1 MNSSQKAG
9 KSKSSK
15 TKKGGNFLGAIGDL
29 VAPTGWGSF
38 ATAAA
43 LVGIDQADSALR
55 RKKSE
60 KSSAKKGGMR
70 GGTPEEDV
78 LAVMRNN
85 RWLTNA
91 FLRLYNHAYTLEDQA
106 VSNELRSK
114 LNNLIDKEIK
124 YREALLQEI
133 TNTEYKTL
141 ITSSIKGLKKL
152 QQNENGSYNNF
163 KLYYSQMLKFQPNI
177 NGSPVNN
184 TLSNLD
190 IKYSN
195 NKYKNKD

>member
-15 TKKGGNFLGAIGDL
+15 TKKGGNFLGAVGDL

-38 ATAAA
+38 ATAAV
-43 LVGIDQADSALR
+43 LVGMDQADSALR

-60 KSSAKKGGMR
+60 KSSVKKGGMR
-70 GGTPEEDV
+70 GGTPEEDA

-91 FLRLYNHAYTLEDQA
+91 FLRLYNHAYTLEDKA
-106 VSNELRSK
+106 ASDELRLK
-114 LNNLIDKEIK
+114 LNNLIEKEIK
-124 YREALLQEI
+124 YREALYKEI
-133 TNTEYKTL
+133 KNTEYKTL

-177 NGSPVNN
+177 NGSPVNK
-184 TLSNLD
+184 TLSNLE

-195 NKYKNKD
+195 NKYKN

>member
-9 KSKSSK
+9 KSKGSK

-38 ATAAA
+38 ATAAV
-43 LVGIDQADSALR
+43 LVGMDQADSALR

-60 KSSAKKGGMR
+60 KSSVKKGGMR
-70 GGTPEEDV
+70 GGTPEEDA

-91 FLRLYNHAYTLEDQA
+91 FLRLYNHAYTLEDKA
-106 VSNELRSK
+106 ASDELRLK
-114 LNNLIDKEIK
+114 LNNLIEKEIK
-124 YREALLQEI
+124 YREALYKEI

-177 NGSPVNN
+177 NGSPVNK
-184 TLSNLD
+184 TLSNLE

-195 NKYKNKD
+195 NKYKN

>member
-38 ATAAA
+38 ATAAV
-43 LVGIDQADSALR
+43 LVGMDQADSALR

-70 GGTPEEDV
+70 GGKPEEDA
-78 LAVMRNN
+78 LAVIQNN
-85 RWLTNA
+85 LSLTNK
-91 FLRLYNHAYTLEDQA
+91 FLRLYNHAYTLEDKA
-106 VSNELRSK
+106 ASDELRLK
-114 LNNLIDKEIK
+114 LNNLIEKEIK
-124 YREALLQEI
+124 YREDLLQKF
-133 TNTEYKTL
+133 TDYKTL

-152 QQNENGSYNNF
+152 QQYGNESYNRF
-163 KLYYSQMLKFQPNI
+163 RQYYDQSLILQPNI
-177 NGSPVNN
+177 NGSSVNN
-184 TLSNLD
+184 TLSYLET
-190 IKYSN
+190 
-195 NKYKNKD
+195 KYKNKD

>member
-38 ATAAA
+38 ATAAV
-43 LVGIDQADSALR
+43 LVGMDQADSALR

-60 KSSAKKGGMR
+60 KSSVKKGGMR
-70 GGTPEEDV
+70 GGTPEEDA

-91 FLRLYNHAYTLEDQA
+91 FLRLYNHAYTLEDKA
-106 VSNELRSK
+106 ASDIRSK

-124 YREALLQEI
+124 YREALLQKLTNQSYIEI
-133 TNTEYKTL
+133 FQNN
-141 ITSSIKGLKKL
+141 IKNLKKL